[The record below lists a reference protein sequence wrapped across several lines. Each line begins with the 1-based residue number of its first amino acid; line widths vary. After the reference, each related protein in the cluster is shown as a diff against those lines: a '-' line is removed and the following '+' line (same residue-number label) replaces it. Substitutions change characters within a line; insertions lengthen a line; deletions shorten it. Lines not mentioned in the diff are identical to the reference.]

1 MKLHKT
7 ILILFFFSLLING
20 NTQSSIVDAQLSKI
34 RNEGFQHS
42 EAKNM
47 LLEFTDVY
55 GQRLTGS
62 REYLV
67 AAKWAAAK
75 MKAIGLDNVHFEN
88 FCKDCRGWSMKSF
101 NVELVSPN
109 YMHLVAY
116 PMAMSKSTAG
126 IVEGELVSIESFK
139 DMKALKEKFSGKLK
153 GKIILLGTEPR
164 QRSLT
169 DTILKRYSD
178 DEL

>member
-1 MKLHKT
+1 MKLYQT
-7 ILILFFFSLLING
+7 FLTLILISLFTNG
-20 NTQSSIVDAQLSKI
+20 TSQSVIADAELSKI

-42 EAKNM
+42 EAKSM

-62 REYLV
+62 REYLA

-101 NVELVSPN
+101 NVE
-109 YMHLVAY
+109 
-116 PMAMSKSTAG
+116 
-126 IVEGELVSIESFK
+126 FK
-139 DMKALKEKFSGKLK
+139 N
-153 GKIILLGTEPR
+153 
-164 QRSLT
+164 
-169 DTILKRYSD
+169 
-178 DEL
+178 